1 MEKQSRRRFLATAG
15 AAAAALPLVG
25 TAPTVDAGEPPASV
39 DQALLAIVRLRY
51 KHLTEDQLKAV
62 QRSVQNGQTAAEILK
77 RVRLEAVDEPATI
90 FVADLAE

>member
-15 AAAAALPLVG
+15 AAAALPLVEA
-25 TAPTVDAGEPPASV
+25 APNVDAGEPPASV

-62 QRSVQNGQTAAEILK
+62 QRSVQNGQAAAEILK
-77 RVRLEAVDEPATI
+77 RVRMEAVDEPATI